1 MKINRMAL
9 AFSAAFLTMAGPFAG
24 QALAEAAHVAPVTDY
39 VKSKVMTWIS
49 DPVIINAV
57 KAQDA
62 KNAGITQADIDALDK
77 KWRAEVEQP
86 AKPTIDAVLSN
97 DASKFLQEKQAASKG
112 VITEIFVMDDK
123 GLNVAQSDAT
133 SDYWQG
139 DEAKFKKSFGAGPDA
154 LFVDDA
160 EKDEST
166 QKFQAQASFTLKDET
181 GKPIGAVTVGISLD
195 DL

>member
-1 MKINRMAL
+1 MKRNILATAFSL
-9 AFSAAFLTMAGPFAG
+9 AFLASTAPAMAEEAYVGP
-24 QALAEAAHVAPVTDY
+24 LTDY
-39 VKSKVMTWIS
+39 IKTNVMTWIN

-62 KNAGITQADIDALDK
+62 KNANLAQGDIDALDK
-77 KWRAEVEQP
+77 KWRAEVE
-86 AKPTIDAVLSN
+86 AADKPLIDSVLSN
-97 DASKFLQEKQAASKG
+97 EASKFLQEKQAASKG
-112 VITEIFVMDDK
+112 VVAEIFVMDDK

-139 DEAKFKKSFGAGPDA
+139 DEAKFQKSFGAGPDA
-154 LFVDDA
+154 LFIDKA

-166 QKFQAQASFTLKDET
+166 QKFQSQASFTLKDET
-181 GKPIGAVTVGISLD
+181 GKPIGAVTVGVSLD

>member
-1 MKINRMAL
+1 MKRNILAATFGLALFASTAPAMADD
-9 AFSAAFLTMAGPFAG
+9 AY
-24 QALAEAAHVAPVTDY
+24 VAPLTDY
-39 VKSKVMTWIS
+39 IKSNVMTWIT

-62 KNAGITQADIDALDK
+62 KNAGISQGDIDAQDK
-77 KWRAEVEQP
+77 KWRAEVE
-86 AKPTIDAVLSN
+86 AAEKPLIDSVLSN
-97 DASKFLQEKQAASKG
+97 EASKFLQDKRTASKG
-112 VITEIFVMDDK
+112 VIAEIFVMDDK

-139 DEAKFKKSFGAGPDA
+139 DEDKFQKSFGAGPDA
-154 LFVDDA
+154 LFIDKA

-181 GKPIGAVTVGISLD
+181 GKPIGAVTVGVSLD

>member
-1 MKINRMAL
+1 MKFKHL
-9 AFSAAFLTMAGPFAG
+9 AFALSTLCLTFAG
-24 QALAEAAHVAPVTDY
+24 QAHADGAHVAPVTAY
-39 VKSKVMTWIS
+39 VKANVMPWIN
-49 DPVIINAV
+49 DPLIVKAV

-62 KNAGITQADIDALDK
+62 KNAGLTQADIDTLDK
-77 KWRAEVEQP
+77 KWRAEVES
-86 AKPTIDAVLSN
+86 ASKPMIDGVLSN
-97 DASKFLQEKQAASKG
+97 EASKFLQEKQAQSKG

-139 DEAKFKKSFGAGPDA
+139 DEAKFQKSFGAGPDA
-154 LFVDDA
+154 IFVDDA

-166 QKFQAQASFTLKDET
+166 QKFQAQASFTLKDES

>member
-1 MKINRMAL
+1 MKFPWMA
-9 AFSAAFLTMAGPFAG
+9 AAFTA
-24 QALAEAAHVAPVTDY
+24 ALMVNTAARADDAHVAPVTEY
-39 VKSKVMTWIS
+39 VKSQVMTWIN

-62 KNAGITQADIDALDK
+62 KNASISQADIDALDK
-77 KWRAEVEQP
+77 KWRAEVEQS

-97 DASKFLQEKQAASKG
+97 DASKFLQDKKTAAKG

-139 DEAKFKKSFGAGPDA
+139 DEAKFQKSYGVGPDA
-154 LFVDDA
+154 LFVDAA

-181 GKPIGAVTVGISLD
+181 GKPIGAVTVGVSLD

>member
-1 MKINRMAL
+1 MKRNILAT
-9 AFSAAFLTMAGPFAG
+9 AFSLALFASTAPAMADEAYVGP
-24 QALAEAAHVAPVTDY
+24 LTDY
-39 VKSKVMTWIS
+39 VKTSVMTWIN
-49 DPVIINAV
+49 DPLIVNAV

-62 KNAGITQADIDALDK
+62 KNAGISQGDIDALDK
-77 KWRAEVEQP
+77 KWRAEVD
-86 AKPTIDAVLSN
+86 AADKPLIDSVLSN
-97 DASKFLQEKQAASKG
+97 AASKFLQDKRAESKG
-112 VITEIFVMDDK
+112 VIAEIFVMDDK

-139 DEAKFKKSFGAGPDA
+139 DEAKFQKSFGVGPDA
-154 LFVDDA
+154 LFIDKA

-181 GKPIGAVTVGISLD
+181 GKPIGAVTVGVSLD